1 MKTSHS
7 TGKAPVLKAVAGVEG
22 VCYTHADFDALPRG
36 GVCKLPRFAFPA
48 SLHEAQN
55 IGRVDVSEPASISTG
70 IAARYATAIFELAKE
85 DNALSA
91 LESDV
96 DTLDG
101 ALKDSADFRSLI
113 ASPVY
118 SRAEQAKGV
127 SAVAEKAGLTKT
139 VASSLAL
146 MASKRRLFVLPALV
160 RELRA
165 RIAAEKGE
173 VTADVTAA
181 KALTKAQED
190 KLARTLKDRVGKDV
204 KINMAVDESLIGGL
218 VVKVG
223 SRMIDTSIRSKLAAL
238 QNSMK
243 EVG

>member
-1 MKTSHS
+1 M
-7 TGKAPVLKAVAGVEG
+7 EG
-22 VCYTHADFDALPRG
+22 VCYTHADFDALPGG
-36 GVCKLPRFAFPA
+36 GVCKLPRSASPA
-48 SLHEAQN
+48 DTDEAQN

-85 DNALSA
+85 DNALPT

-96 DTLDG
+96 DTLD
-101 ALKDSADFRSLI
+101 ASLRDSAEFRSLI
-113 ASPVY
+113 SSPVY
-118 SRAEQAKGV
+118 SREDQEKGIT
-127 SAVAEKAGLTKT
+127 AIAAKAGLSTLLSNT
-139 VASSLAL
+139 LAL
-146 MASKRRLFVLPALV
+146 MATKRRLFVLPALV

-173 VTADVTAA
+173 VTAEVTAA
-181 KALTKAQED
+181 KALTKTQEE
-190 KLARTLKDRVGKDV
+190 KLAKTLKGRVGQDV
-204 KINMAVDESLIGGL
+204 KISMAIDESLIGGL